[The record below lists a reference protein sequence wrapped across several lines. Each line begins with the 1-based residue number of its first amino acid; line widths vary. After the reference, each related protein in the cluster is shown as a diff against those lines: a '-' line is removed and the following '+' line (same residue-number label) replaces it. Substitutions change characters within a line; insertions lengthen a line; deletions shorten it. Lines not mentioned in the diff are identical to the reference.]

1 MLLYTTVALQL
12 NPVAVNAGNYV
23 KDVNFHKPTGMNS
36 LSIKLAL
43 LVFMLTIVASAAV
56 AYAVLR
62 LQQHVLIEQEKQQLK
77 LQSEKYARELDA
89 DFLAREKKAISANNV
104 LVRYLTKQNMN
115 TAVAKVPAVL
125 PDGSIRSQDDLS
137 AAFIPASKLDSQQA
151 TWLVQTEDLWQQLA
165 PLMLEE
171 FFNFYFISK
180 QGLIRISPADWALE
194 VPVTH
199 DFTKDIFF
207 EIAAPEQNPSRL
219 PRWTPVYYDPIWQK
233 WMTSLVIPLYMG
245 DEFLGVTA
253 SDYIFDEIL
262 HDLTRIEQSAK
273 GLHSM
278 LFDSGGKLLFDANK
292 APTFRD
298 PSLQNLKATADAA
311 PFKQPELAAFIQQL
325 VAAPKQ
331 LSLRQADLE
340 HYLVSSAKVE
350 RLDWYLALYQDKQL
364 VLSNLEDFRD
374 NLMLI
379 SIAVAVIVALSLQF
393 FIYKFILRRLTSLSS
408 AVQRISRGELQHTNL
423 DQNNDEIG
431 TLNRAFNGMAEEIHQ
446 LISGLNARI
455 SEKEQAER
463 ATRKLTKAVAFSSSG
478 LLLTDKELRIE
489 YVNPFMLELIG
500 CTAEQVM
507 HKSLSSLF
515 AAEMFFVGE
524 EISQTL
530 KERHHWRGDML
541 LQHALRK
548 LWVSLAI
555 APIRDEKGEVG
566 NYVCAMQ
573 DISFI
578 KESQRKMEQLAYYD
592 MLTGLANRSYFRDQ
606 LRKSIAMSSRGYYH
620 FALLYFDLDE
630 FKRINDTLGHD
641 AGDELLKE
649 VARRLISRL
658 REEDTIAR
666 LGGDEFAVI
675 LSGIKGR
682 EQAALI
688 AENLQ
693 QSFAA
698 PVKLA
703 GQEVAISAS
712 IGITVAPE
720 DAADEELLLKH
731 ADLAMYEAK
740 ARGRNTYHFFSQ
752 DLNEAAK
759 EKLQIENQLRE
770 AIREHQFVLYYQ
782 PKIDIRSDVV
792 IGYEALLRWI
802 RPDGSMIPPLRFIP
816 VAESTGL
823 IVEIGEWIIWEAC
836 RFISRQQS
844 RGLDVS
850 LSINL
855 SARQFNDQKLPEIVQ
870 RVLQRTGA
878 QPEKLIFEITES
890 MLMGDTD
897 AAVAQL
903 NELKRLGVTLS
914 IDDFGTGYSSLSY
927 LKRFPVDELKIDRS
941 FVKDIPHDTNDMD
954 IVAAIIAM
962 AQKMNLQVVAEG
974 VETIEQVEFLKNNAC
989 YQVQGYYFSMPRAEQ
1004 DLYNLSY
1011 QPLLKGEAS
1020 L

>member
-1 MLLYTTVALQL
+1 M
-12 NPVAVNAGNYV
+12 

-36 LSIKLAL
+36 LSIKFAL
-43 LVFMLTIVASAAV
+43 LVFMLTVVASAV
-56 AYAVLR
+56 IAYGVLT
-62 LQQHVLIEQEKQQLK
+62 LQQNVLIEKEKQELK
-77 LQSEKYARELDA
+77 LQTEKYARQLDA
-89 DFLAREKKAISANNV
+89 EFLAREKKAISANNI
-104 LVRYLTKQNMN
+104 
-115 TAVAKVPAVL
+115 VARFLMAAQPAAPL
-125 PDGSIRSQDDLS
+125 AQLDQMPDGSIRSQDDLS
-137 AAFIPASKLDSQQA
+137 AAFIAASKMDPQQNR
-151 TWLVQTEDLWQQLA
+151 WFHQTEQLWQQLA

-180 QGLIRISPADWALE
+180 QGFIRIAPADWALE
-194 VPVTH
+194 VPVNH

-207 EIAAPEQNPSRL
+207 DIATPEHNPSRL
-219 PRWTPVYYDPIWQK
+219 PRWTPVYHDPIWQK
-233 WMTSLVIPLYMG
+233 WMTSLVIPVYAG

-253 SDYIFDEIL
+253 SDYILDEL
-262 HDLTRIEQSAK
+262 LLNLTTIEENSQ
-273 GLHSM
+273 GLRSM
-278 LFDSGGKLLFDANK
+278 LFDVQGNLLLDGQK
-292 APTFRD
+292 PAPVH
-298 PSLQNLKATADAA
+298 SSAQQNFAA
-311 PFKQPELAAFIQQL
+311 RYSSVQPRRAELAAFIQQVTAQPAEPDVL
-325 VAAPKQ
+325 QANLTNYVVSAAKI
-331 LSLRQADLE
+331 
-340 HYLVSSAKVE
+340 E
-350 RLDWYLALYQDKQL
+350 RLDWYLTLYQDKQ
-364 VLSNLEDFRD
+364 VVMSGLEEFRD
-374 NLMLI
+374 NVMLI
-379 SIAVAVIVALSLQF
+379 FLAVAAVVACSLQF
-393 FIYKFILRRLTSLSS
+393 FMYQFILKRLTRLSS
-408 AVQRISRGELQHTNL
+408 AVQRISRGDLQHIAL
-423 DQNNDEIG
+423 DQNEDEIG
-431 TLNRAFNGMAEEIHQ
+431 MLNRAFNGMSEEIHQ
-446 LISGLNARI
+446 LISGLNTRI
-455 SEKEQAER
+455 HEKEEAER

-478 LLLTDKELRIE
+478 IVLTDKELRIE
-489 YVNPFMLELIG
+489 YVNPFMLELMG
-500 CTAEQVM
+500 CTAEQM
-507 HKSLSSLF
+507 LQKPLSSLF

-530 KERHHWRGDML
+530 LERHHWRGDML
-541 LQHALRK
+541 LQHVLRK

-555 APIRDEKGEVG
+555 APIRDEKGDIS

-606 LRKSIAMSSRGYYH
+606 LRKAIAMSSRGYYH

-649 VARRLISRL
+649 VARRLMSRL

-675 LSGIKGR
+675 LSGIKDR
-682 EQAALI
+682 TQAALI

-698 PVKLA
+698 PVKLT
-703 GQEVAISAS
+703 GQEVAVSAS
-712 IGITVAPE
+712 IGITIAPE

-752 DLNEAAK
+752 DLNDAAK

-782 PKIDIRSDVV
+782 PKIDIRTNVI
-792 IGYEALLRWI
+792 IGYEALLRWV

-844 RGLDVS
+844 RGYHVTI
-850 LSINL
+850 SINL
-855 SARQFNDQKLPEIVQ
+855 SARQFTDQNLAGVVA

-878 QPEKLIFEITES
+878 QANQLIFEITES

-897 AAVAQL
+897 AAIAQL

-941 FVKDIPHDTNDMD
+941 FVKDIPEDINDMD

-962 AQKMNLQVVAEG
+962 AQKMSLRVVAEG
-974 VETIEQVEFLKNNAC
+974 VETIEQIDFLKSNAC
-989 YQVQGYYFSMPRAEQ
+989 YLVQGYYFSMPLAEQ
-1004 DLYNLSY
+1004 ELNNLNY
-1011 QPLLKGEAS
+1011 QPLIIGAAGL
-1020 L
+1020 